1 MARENPAFRIIEK
14 SVNRITAA
22 MLSGKFSKEDL
33 ETIKKIFQEGIR
45 ATEDCLERGPGG
57 TDESVS

>member
-1 MARENPAFRIIEK
+1 MNPAFRIIEK

-33 ETIKKIFQEGIR
+33 ETIKKIFQEGVR
-45 ATEDCLERGPGG
+45 ATEDCLARGPGG